1 MAGNRGAKDKK
12 KGTKIPR
19 RWKLTDTQLSLVQTQ
34 LTRHVN
40 ELRPLQMYH
49 QSDNN
54 RMVNAFRKEL
64 GIPDKT
70 QCEFNPNTGTFQEVE
85 PTDEIQDG
93 S

>member
-1 MAGNRGAKDKK
+1 MVKK
-12 KGTKIPR
+12 KDRKKKR
-19 RWKLTDTQLSLVQTQ
+19 KWKLTDTQLSLVQTQ

-54 RMVNAFRKEL
+54 RMVSAFRKEL
-64 GIPDKT
+64 GVPEQT
-70 QCEFNPNTGTFQEVE
+70 QCEFNPNTGELREVE
-85 PTDEIQDG
+85 PQDEIQGG